1 MWSADCHGPP
11 QTAITLGD
19 SMTSDPPEPVSVT
32 WGGHL
37 RLIELDGWFLSYQ
50 WLWEARSRRGNIR
63 QRGSVRSAF
72 KCLGSVFLSQL
83 SSNSSRFSPLFY
95 LFLLSSSP
103 SLSLSPFFSSSPS
116 LFSSSPSLSLSFSFL
131 FFLSHP
137 PSLFMFILLYII
149 ILFLAPFS
157 FLASIPFS
165 PPPVHARLPES
176 AIIAILRSGPSYRF
190 REPKCPVFFGRRRV
204 LVDVLTADGRGLAAD
219 GWRRPCHRAGLFIV
233 FLKLLLTLLF
243 LCLFYFWWSLESA
256 EWRPWDNTRLSRLN
270 VNAVALLPTPRG
282 PCCLCFVC
290 EGARGLLV
298 CVSGRGWLPFIGESW
313 FFQTDLLR
321 CKFTIVTGML

>member
-63 QRGSVRSAF
+63 QRGSVRGAF

-83 SSNSSRFSPLFY
+83 SSNSSRFFPLFY
-95 LFLLSSSP
+95 LFLLSFSP

-137 PSLFMFILLYII
+137 PSLFMSYYFTLLFYFSLPSLSLRPS
-149 ILFLAPFS
+149 LFLRLPFTRDYPRAQS
-157 FLASIPFS
+157 SPSFALDLLIGFESPSVQCFLAGGASWLTCW
-165 PPPVHARLPES
+165 RLTGEGW
-176 AIIAILRSGPSYRF
+176 R
-190 REPKCPVFFGRRRV
+190 
-204 LVDVLTADGRGLAAD
+204 LTADVGLVIAPD
-219 GWRRPCHRAGLFIV
+219 
-233 FLKLLLTLLF
+233 FLL
-243 LCLFYFWWSLESA
+243 YF
-256 EWRPWDNTRLSRLN
+256 
-270 VNAVALLPTPRG
+270 
-282 PCCLCFVC
+282 
-290 EGARGLLV
+290 
-298 CVSGRGWLPFIGESW
+298 
-313 FFQTDLLR
+313 
-321 CKFTIVTGML
+321 